1 MNVSGYAMMLFSEQV
16 LRGTLF
22 FNLSMFM
29 RKIDP
34 FIREAANLGNLLT
47 ISPGIDNSAD
57 GVIQYVPKLEDVM
70 FEKFSEKTI
79 LIVDEVS
86 GNEEVPDNVSAIVM
100 LNSRDYPD
108 VLAHVSVRARNLKV
122 FMGILFD
129 EETCEK
135 LRRMG
140 GNTVKIDVST
150 LGGLE
155 WEVIEID
162 KDEKVEETE

>member
-57 GVIQYVPKLEDVM
+57 GVIQ
-70 FEKFSEKTI
+70 
-79 LIVDEVS
+79 
-86 GNEEVPDNVSAIVM
+86 
-100 LNSRDYPD
+100 
-108 VLAHVSVRARNLKV
+108 
-122 FMGILFD
+122 
-129 EETCEK
+129 
-135 LRRMG
+135 
-140 GNTVKIDVST
+140 
-150 LGGLE
+150 
-155 WEVIEID
+155 
-162 KDEKVEETE
+162 